1 MTNNGRR
8 QESIRLAQKME
19 LSHLKYFL
27 WRISTGI
34 MYSVHTTRAFFFVQ
48 PVGCI
53 AKILIQ
59 RQWWTHHFKPTKA
72 FILLAYNFIRLNIE
86 HAIRKRKHSHKTQKK
101 KTDGNNKISSGHV
114 PQQNDFVAFS
124 FGLSFGCLK
133 ITKRIRLLKMFMV
146 AHYRSFCV
154 GIWSSSSSQE
164 TRLDSCSFEIW
175 HENHE

>member
-101 KTDGNNKISSGHV
+101 KLTEIIKYRPDMCHSKMILLHFRLV
-114 PQQNDFVAFS
+114 Y
-124 FGLSFGCLK
+124 LSDVWKLQSAYVCLK
-133 ITKRIRLLKMFMV
+133 CLWLHIIEVFALEFDHHHHHKKP
-146 AHYRSFCV
+146 
-154 GIWSSSSSQE
+154 
-164 TRLDSCSFEIW
+164 D
-175 HENHE
+175 